1 MVIMFGSDPE
11 IFARKDGMFIP
22 AYVAMGNADKEY
34 YLSHGELVA
43 DGAALEFTVT
53 PTDSIYGLV
62 ENIGMNLIDT
72 NTLIQKLS
80 GSELSAAPSANFADW
95 IPQFPPDYGPRC
107 SLQILGCDPD
117 ICAYGPPLER
127 PDPVIYPYRTTGGHL
142 HFGIGVDLVKDERF
156 LYYLIAHLD
165 RTIGALST
173 VYNNSDDAKRRK
185 ELYGRAGYYRV
196 NYDISTVE
204 YRTMPAMALL
214 HSPDVT
220 ETLLNIAE
228 SVVEWCVDN
237 ADDFKTL
244 HRNTGGYGR
253 ITACQEA
260 IDDHDVRACRDLFLE
275 YVSKGPINQQYELA
289 VWLKTDETI
298 DLAAWEAVC

>member
-1 MVIMFGSDPE
+1 MITYGSDPE
-11 IFARKDGMFIP
+11 LFAQRDGLFVP
-22 AYVAMGNADKEY
+22 AYVAMGNADQEH
-34 YLSHGELVA
+34 YLSCGELVA

-53 PTDSIYGLV
+53 PTGSIYELL
-62 ENIGMNLIDT
+62 ENIGTNLIDT
-72 NTLIQKLS
+72 NTLIQTLS
-80 GSELSAAPSANFADW
+80 GSELSAAPSANFAEW

-127 PDPVIYPYRTTGGHL
+127 PDPVAYPYRTTGGHL
-142 HFGIGVDLVKDERF
+142 HFGIGVDLVNDERF

-173 VYNNSDDAKRRK
+173 MYNNSDGAKRRK

-196 NYDISTVE
+196 NYNIGTVE

-220 ETLLNIAE
+220 EMLLRIAE
-228 SVVEWCVDN
+228 DVVTWCVDAN
-237 ADDFKTL
+237 NLNTL
-244 HRNTGGYGR
+244 HKNTGGYGR

-260 IDDHDVRACRDLFLE
+260 IDNHDVRACRDLFLE
-275 YVSKGPINQQYELA
+275 YVSKGPIDSQYELA
-289 VWLKTDETI
+289 VLLNTDETI
-298 DLAAWEAVC
+298 NLAAWGAIC